1 MGRSPVTFEGKGID
15 HAFAIVFLVMGI
27 GPIISVLLDGQLGL
41 EQIEALASVPLAF
54 MACYS
59 FIVRSEVKVPA
70 YSDEILVPLLSYLSP
85 LVLLN
90 LTMFTSAR
98 YSFPWF
104 VLLSV
109 AGLILALLSFWSL
122 RRSFAVLPSVRA
134 IVSQG
139 PYRWVRHP
147 LYLGEATFI
156 LGMMMLA
163 FNLLSLLVYGIF
175 IALMLARIRME
186 ERKLFT
192 QEEYRLYAS
201 SVKYRMIPYVY

>member
-1 MGRSPVTFEGKGID
+1 MISPF
-15 HAFAIVFLVMGI
+15 VFLVMGI

-70 YSDEILVPLLSYLSP
+70 YSEEILVPLLSYLSP

-98 YSFPWF
+98 YSFPWL
-104 VLLSV
+104 VLQSV

-163 FNLLSLLVYGIF
+163 FNLLSLLVFGIF

-186 ERKLFT
+186 ERKLST

>member
-1 MGRSPVTFEGKGID
+1 MGRSPITFEGKGID
-15 HAFAIVFLVMGI
+15 LAFAMVFLAMGI
-27 GPIISVLLDGQLGL
+27 GPIISVLLIGQLGL

-59 FIVRSEVKVPA
+59 FIVRSEAKVPA
-70 YSDEILVPLLSYLSP
+70 YTDEILVPLLSYLSP
-85 LVLLN
+85 LILLN

-98 YSFPWF
+98 YSFPWLA
-104 VLLSV
+104 LLSV
-109 AGLILALLSFWSL
+109 PGLILALLSFFWL

-147 LYLGEATFI
+147 LYLGEAIFI

-175 IALMLARIRME
+175 ITLMLARIRME

-201 SVKYRMIPYVY
+201 SVKFRMVPYLY